1 MVLQSILFFLS
12 RIISWPWFSRIMSW
26 RLFKKIRAIW
36 AASLARDSV
45 EDVQEYWNTRTK
57 GFGSSWASGFWSIP
71 ELSKKIDD
79 LQMRRLKPYVEQ
91 IKPCQK
97 VLEVGC
103 GVGRFT
109 SRLANKGAQIYGIDT
124 SKEAIDIMKKKAIPD
139 ARFEVMDARSLKFQ
153 DETFDWI
160 FSITVLMHITE
171 IQELFRA
178 AKEILRVLKKDGKT
192 ILLECTT
199 DMRRERIVLSLPR
212 SEWMKIFERAGGR
225 IESFEEIDYPIPSWK
240 GWYTLFQVTKRKI
253 D

>member
-1 MVLQSILFFLS
+1 
-12 RIISWPWFSRIMSW
+12 
-26 RLFKKIRAIW
+26 
-36 AASLARDSV
+36 V
-45 EDVQEYWNTRTK
+45 EEVQEYWNTRTK
-57 GFGSSWASGFWSIP
+57 GFGDSWASSFWSDP
-71 ELSKKIDD
+71 EIGKKVDD
-79 LQMRRLKPYVEQ
+79 FQMRWLRRYVDQ

-109 SRLANKGAQIYGIDT
+109 VRLANRGAQVYGIDT
-124 SKEAIDIMKKKAIPD
+124 SPEAIRIMQKKAIPD

-153 DETFDWI
+153 DETFEWV

-171 IQELFRA
+171 VQELFRA
-178 AKEILRVLKKDGKT
+178 VKEILRVLRRDGKA

-212 SEWMKIFERAGGR
+212 SEWIKIIERAGGR
-225 IESFEEIDYPIPSWK
+225 IESIEKLDYPMTSWE
-240 GWYTLFQVTKRKI
+240 GWYTLFRVIKNKR